1 MRKET
6 ISKIL
11 EKILNKSLSFT
22 LDYFPYEESKGHY
35 KNIYKIITPN
45 RTYVLKKAKGNELD
59 IYSSINNNDSHIP
72 HYYGSYHYYSN
83 DYILFDYVEGHNL
96 MKMDKKHLTRVIDAI
111 IDIQNKY
118 WSSSKEFGLTKEA
131 AIKQR
136 YNRLNYLPEEL
147 KETYEQYIAY
157 FKCTPST
164 FSHEDL
170 LPFNTLINDKNV
182 HFIDLEVGGVLPY
195 PTMLARL
202 IAHTKDNKDAMFYLS
217 KEDYDFALTYYFDNF
232 IINKGIDYRTY
243 L

>member
-35 KNIYKIITPN
+35 KNIYKIIAPN
-45 RTYVLKKAKGNELD
+45 KTYVLKKAKGNELD
-59 IYSSINNNDSHIP
+59 IYSYVNNNDSHIP
-72 HYYGSYHYYSN
+72 HYYGSYHYYNN
-83 DYILFDYVEGHNL
+83 DYILFDFAEGHNL
-96 MKMDKKHLTRVIDAI
+96 MKMDRKHLTRVIDAI

-118 WSSSKEFGLTKEA
+118 WSSPKEFGLTKEA
-131 AIKQR
+131 GIKQR

-170 LPFNTLINDKNV
+170 LPFNT
-182 HFIDLEVGGVLPY
+182 
-195 PTMLARL
+195 
-202 IAHTKDNKDAMFYLS
+202 
-217 KEDYDFALTYYFDNF
+217 
-232 IINKGIDYRTY
+232 
-243 L
+243 